1 MSSDWKNRT
10 IIIEL
15 LMNKK
20 SQIDGPFLDIVKL
33 QNHFT
38 EVELL
43 LQSWLA
49 LKNNSKYQVLYIYKE
64 NYLVKSPIAGFVI
77 LLLLKQLAK
86 DIAN

>member
-49 LKNNSKYQVLYIYKE
+49 LKNNSKY
-64 NYLVKSPIAGFVI
+64 
-77 LLLLKQLAK
+77 
-86 DIAN
+86 